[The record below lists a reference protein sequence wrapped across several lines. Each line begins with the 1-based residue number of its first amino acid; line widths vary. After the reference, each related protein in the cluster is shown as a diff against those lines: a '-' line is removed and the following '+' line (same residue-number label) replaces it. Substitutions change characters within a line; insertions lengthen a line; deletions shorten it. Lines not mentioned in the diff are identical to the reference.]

1 MASSSSNPNSKKHKR
16 SKDTSPNERK
26 FSVEEK
32 FDKNHSVRPETERE
46 LVAIYINRINKLEE
60 QNRKDQATI
69 REHQIRVDLRNQEI
83 EDIRQRIVGVYNTI
97 I

>member
-26 FSVEEK
+26 LSVQEM
-32 FDKNHSVRPETERE
+32 FNKNHSGRFETERE
-46 LVAIYINRINKLEE
+46 LVALYNNRIKRLEE
-60 QNRKDQATI
+60 QNKKDQAI
-69 REHQIRVDLRNQEI
+69 ILAHQIKVDLRNQET
-83 EDIRQRIVGVYNTI
+83 EDIHQRIVGVYNTI